1 MEFTLVTGD
10 PDKDFLSQNP
20 ELKFFPFVNAIQL
33 KYKEEK
39 VSQILWSL
47 YLVEDPKSKIYY
59 GIKYEDRINVVE
71 NKYGIDYAKECTEWI
86 DSYTNAAMGPHERNY
101 KRLQDKYQKMIQ
113 SVENSELK
121 ESVEFFK
128 NISLFTK
135 GMDQIEEK
143 YTKEL
148 EQAKVKYRGD
158 KKPGGLYRQR

>member
-1 MEFTLVTGD
+1 
-10 PDKDFLSQNP
+10 
-20 ELKFFPFVNAIQL
+20 
-33 KYKEEK
+33 
-39 VSQILWSL
+39 
-47 YLVEDPKSKIYY
+47 
-59 GIKYEDRINVVE
+59 
-71 NKYGIDYAKECTEWI
+71 
-86 DSYTNAAMGPHERNY
+86 MGPHERSY